1 MKSENLVSVIVT
13 SYNQGKY
20 LHESL
25 GSLLNQSNGQWE
37 CLIINDGSTD
47 ETERIALGFCE
58 RDRRF
63 SYFFQENQGVS
74 FARNV
79 GLSKVNGAFIQF
91 LDADDKIHSRKIEY
105 QLSILKSNPSIDLIY
120 GSSRY
125 FFDGSFERLYP
136 LHLNGAIPCDLTCLD
151 GFQVEMIL
159 KGNICTNCSL
169 LFRRNII
176 QKVNFRKVIYEDW
189 VFNLECALN
198 GFKFHFD
205 NSPNSYSYIRMTNSS
220 QMVKHTNQLPK
231 IKEFNALLFKLVKDS
246 GYVVDEK
253 IITLPENG
261 HSSKIK
267 TLIREITPP
276 FIYELGAILKQKAFL
291 FHLII
296 ILSLFHGLH
305 C

>member
-25 GSLLNQSNGQWE
+25 GSLLNQSYGQWE

-58 RDRRF
+58 RDSRF
-63 SYFFQENQGVS
+63 SYFFQENKGVAS
-74 FARNV
+74 ARNI

-91 LDADDKIHSRKIEY
+91 LDADDKIHARKIEY
-105 QLSILKSNPSIDLIY
+105 QLGVLNSNPSINLIY

-125 FFDGSFERLYP
+125 FFDGSFDRLYP
-136 LHLNGAIPCDLTCLD
+136 LHPNGVIPCDLTYQD

-169 LFRRNII
+169 MFRSKISE
-176 QKVNFRKVIYEDW
+176 KVKFRPVIYEDW

-205 NSPNSYSYIRMTNSS
+205 SSSYSYSYIRMTESS
-220 QMVKHTNQLPK
+220 QMVKHTNQLSK
-231 IKEFNALLFKLVKDS
+231 IKEFNALLFKLVQDS

-253 IITLPENG
+253 IITLPDKG
-261 HSSKIK
+261 YPSKIK
-267 TLIREITPP
+267 NFIRKITPP
-276 FIYELGAILKQKAFL
+276 FIYELGPILKQKVFS

-296 ILSLFHGLH
+296 ILPLFLGIHG
-305 C
+305 

>member
-25 GSLLNQSNGQWE
+25 GSLLNQSYGQWE
-37 CLIINDGSTD
+37 CLIIDDGSTD
-47 ETERIALGFCE
+47 ETERISLGFCD
-58 RDRRF
+58 RDSRF
-63 SYFFQENQGVS
+63 SYFFQENKGVAS
-74 FARNV
+74 ARNA
-79 GLSKVNGAFIQF
+79 GLTKVNGAFIQF
-91 LDADDKIHSRKIEY
+91 LDADDKIHARKFEY
-105 QLSILKSNPSIDLIY
+105 QLGVLNSNPSIDLIY

-125 FFDGSFERLYP
+125 FFDGSFDRLYP
-136 LHLNGAIPCDLTCLD
+136 LHPNGAIPCDLTYQD

-176 QKVNFRKVIYEDW
+176 GKVNFRKVIYEDW

-205 NSPNSYSYIRMTNSS
+205 SSPYSYSYIRMTESS
-220 QMVKHTNQLPK
+220 QMIKHTNQLSQ
-231 IKEFNALLFKLVKDS
+231 IKEFNSLLFKLVKDS

-253 IITLPENG
+253 IIALPKNG
-261 HSSKIK
+261 YSSRIK
-267 TLIREITPP
+267 NLIRNITPP
-276 FIYELGAILKQKAFL
+276 FIYELGAILKQKAFS

-296 ILSLFHGLH
+296 VLSLFLGLH
-305 C
+305 G